1 MKEILKKVLL
11 FLALA
16 AFEYGTIVGL
26 IWLTSFLFGFEF
38 SLLYSTF
45 VWLAVQIMHLVSR
58 YGRNR
63 K

>member
-1 MKEILKKVLL
+1 MKSIIAKILI

-38 SLLYSTF
+38 SLLYSTL
-45 VWLAVQIMHLVSR
+45 VWFAVQVMHLVSR
-58 YGRNR
+58 YGRNG